1 MAKNPYAIIILFS
14 LLLVVY
20 FQGRSEGAPEQNR
33 TGEWN
38 RWNNTV
44 YYRNTFS
51 ADIEWEAL
59 LRVAAVDSYEV
70 YFNGTLVGADSVS
83 TRMQGY
89 PITVVKGNNKNQV
102 GVKVAN
108 RGRGEGNGLLAAV
121 VVAVEDTTFAEIDSF
136 LVTSTTDRSQHTW
149 FWTAE
154 LQEGTEWTT
163 ETKLERNDAWQIV
176 QTGSADKDRIEELAD
191 PSLEVIAG
199 FPGGIDVGSVAGRL
213 LLKQIRGE
221 NLALDKASFGQISP
235 VGAFD
240 GDLNTSW
247 NPPVNALN
255 FTAGVDLR
263 VRRNIHT
270 IRAITLKKGNVVKNS
285 LKGYSVQISDDQ
297 LRWSEVAVLHDIVQ
311 FDRTTVSFTPT
322 FTRYVRIAV
331 VNIDAINKPKV
342 AEIEVIGSGFTDR
355 GTFLSQPQHLG
366 APDSTKNFGRVTWEA
381 TVPKRT
387 ELFVQF
393 RTGDELADFDDSERG
408 WSEPFETGDISYPS
422 PEPGRLF
429 QYLVT
434 MVTRDGTQTPE
445 FRGIQ
450 LDYSSTDIPVSG
462 ARGRIAPNRVPMGV
476 DTLFVYT
483 LEMDFSPGDQG
494 VEKLYIDVPSEA
506 RLDLSGDLD
515 GRVKEWQSTH
525 RELRLTFTEP
535 LNDVSQLVI
544 PFQARSYANVHEFRA
559 FLFSPGS
566 ENPLN
571 VEQNADSDPTL
582 EDGVYSWSTIT
593 TTSTDNALTEAR
605 ANPEVFTPNG
615 DGINDATNI
624 GFILSKAEIPRAV
637 TIQIFD
643 LSGRI
648 VRDLK
653 PEPLV
658 AGSYLNSSGAGA
670 GRASPGYWDGT
681 DAAGKVVSPGLYLYR
696 IEVDLDTGDEVQSGV
711 VAVVY

>member
-1 MAKNPYAIIILFS
+1 MTKNSHAIFILLS
-14 LLLVVY
+14 LLLVVSLE
-20 FQGRSEGAPEQNR
+20 GKSEGATWEQ
-33 TGEWN
+33 N

-51 ADIEWEAL
+51 AEIDWEAL
-59 LRVAAVDSYEV
+59 LHVAAVDSYEV

-89 PITVVKGNNKNQV
+89 AITVVEGNNKNHI

-121 VVAVEDTTFAEIDSF
+121 VVAVEDTTFAQVDSF

-154 LQEGTEWTT
+154 LQEGTDWTT
-163 ETKLERNDAWQIV
+163 ETRLERNDAWQTV
-176 QTGSADKDRIEELAD
+176 QAGSADKDRIEDLTD
-191 PSLEVIAG
+191 PSPEAIAG
-199 FPGGIDVGSVAGRL
+199 FPDGIDVGSAAGSVM
-213 LLKQIRGE
+213 LKQIRGE
-221 NLALDKASFGQISP
+221 NLALHKASFGQISP

-247 NPPVNALN
+247 DPPVNALN
-255 FTAGVDLR
+255 FTAGVDLL

-270 IRAITLKKGNVVKNS
+270 IRAITKGSKEADFIKNS

-311 FDRTTVSFTPT
+311 FDRTTVSFIPA
-322 FTRYVRIAV
+322 FTRYVRVAV
-331 VNIDAINKPKV
+331 VSIDAINKPKV
-342 AEIEVIGSGFTDR
+342 AEIEVIGSGHTDR

-366 APDSTKNFGRVTWEA
+366 APDSTKNFGRVTWQA

-393 RTGDELADFDDSERG
+393 RTGDELADFDDSARG
-408 WSEPFETGDISYPS
+408 WSEPFETGDIPYPS
-422 PEPGRLF
+422 SEPGKLF

-434 MVTRDGTQTPE
+434 MVTRDDTQTPE

-450 LDYSSTDIPVSG
+450 LDYSATDIPVSG
-462 ARGRIAPNRVPMGV
+462 VRGRIAPNRVPMGV

-483 LEMDFSPGDQG
+483 LDLDFSPGDLG
-494 VEKLYIDVPSEA
+494 VKKLCIDVPSEA
-506 RLDLSGDLD
+506 RLDLSGDLA
-515 GRVKEWQSTH
+515 GRVEEWQSTQ

-535 LNDVSQLVI
+535 LNDVSQLEI
-544 PFQARSYANVHEFRA
+544 PFQARSYANIHEFRA

-571 VEQNADSDPTL
+571 VEQNAASDPAL
-582 EDGVYSWSTIT
+582 EDGMYSWSVIT

-605 ANPEVFTPNG
+605 ANPEIFTPNG

-624 GFILSKAEIPRAV
+624 GFILSKAETPRTV

-643 LSGRI
+643 LSGRM
-648 VRDLK
+648 VRDLN
-653 PEPLV
+653 PESLV
-658 AGSYLNSSGAGA
+658 AGIYLNSSGAGA

-681 DAAGKVVSPGLYLYR
+681 DAAGKVVPPGLYLYR
-696 IEVDLDTGDEVQSGV
+696 IEINLDTGDEVQSGV
-711 VAVVY
+711 VAVAY